1 MIEANEIDVPAPAKQ
16 PEKTAIPPSEKTTA
30 SGASKATA
38 LSCLEKEIEAMRE
51 GNKHDPCKWF
61 SQCNELV
68 RLNARACVDKLRLPL
83 RSNNCP
89 PAAKYPCNHF

>member
-1 MIEANEIDVPAPAKQ
+1 MSQTAEEMIEANEIEVAA
-16 PEKTAIPPSEKTTA
+16 PEKTAIAPSEKTTA

-38 LSCLEKEIEAMRE
+38 LSCLEKEIEAMRD

-68 RLNARACVDKLRLPL
+68 RLNARACVDKPRLPR
-83 RSNNCP
+83 RSNN
-89 PAAKYPCNHF
+89 